1 MFDLIPLII
10 ILISLAIIIIIV
22 ARKFSVLANLDV
34 DTIQIEREIKI
45 KERIISSRLKRNYYN
60 YQNKVLN
67 VLKPV
72 GGKASEILK
81 SSYDKLLELK
91 ENYNR
96 DVKAVN
102 DLTENTPESNAQ
114 LMVEAKDLRKREDWD
129 EAEKKLIELIGLDS
143 GNIKAF
149 RSLGELYFERKDFH
163 EAKETL
169 EHALK
174 LLEKKLTE
182 LSLPGESGNGQEDE
196 RKRERDNLS
205 LELAL
210 VYYDKSLVN
219 RSVDNFSGALQDIDN
234 SLKIEPNNPKYLDT
248 KFELSIICK
257 ERDSAQEAYEKMAEV
272 NPENQKLDEMKNKLE
287 EL

>member
-1 MFDLIPLII
+1 MFDLVPLFI
-10 ILISLAIIIIIV
+10 ILVSLAVIIVIV

-34 DTIQIEREIKI
+34 DTIQVEREIKI

-72 GGKASEILK
+72 GGKASELLK
-81 SSYDKLLELK
+81 SSYDRLLELK

-96 DVKAVN
+96 DVKKVMN
-102 DLTENTPESNAQ
+102 ETENTPENNAQ
-114 LMVEAKDLRKREDWD
+114 LMVEVKELKNREDWD
-129 EAEKKLIELIGLDS
+129 EAEKKLIELIGKDS

-169 EHALK
+169 EHTLK
-174 LLEKKLTE
+174 LMEKKLTE
-182 LSLPGESGNGQEDE
+182 LSLPGEFSGQEED
-196 RKRERDNLS
+196 RKRERDALS
-205 LELAL
+205 LELAI
-210 VYYDKSLVN
+210 VYYDKAMVN
-219 RSVDNFSGALQDIDN
+219 KAVDNFSGALADIDN
-234 SLKIEPNNPKYLDT
+234 SLKIEPNNPRYLDT

-257 ERDSAQEAYEKMAEV
+257 EKVKCWEAYEKLKEV
-272 NPENQKLDEMKNKLE
+272 NPENQKLEGMKERLG